1 MNQQFEARK
10 ETKQSQVFNTEVHG
24 AGCGLDRV
32 WIGLDPGLDRPGP
45 RIGPTFLCM
54 LQLGCSVTRKGQQGE
69 GSKWTPW
76 LLGSLAL
83 QQCQLGS

>member
-1 MNQQFEARK
+1 MNQQLEARK

-45 RIGPTFLCM
+45 RIEPDFCVC
-54 LQLGCSVTRKGQQGE
+54 CSLDAV
-69 GSKWTPW
+69 
-76 LLGSLAL
+76 
-83 QQCQLGS
+83 